1 MKFFEVKLEIKQIK
15 MNYFPNRL
23 SLIFID
29 LNGINGIFLR
39 EAHYD
44 FFVRFIN
51 ALEIA
56 ITWGDFLNSLQK
68 NEKDFIKPFT
78 ESDEIQISQF
88 DYIDSIIDEIFIL
101 NDYEFP
107 LIQLAEEA
115 YSEINGINFSSTCPV
130 EESFTDYDKPI
141 GFFET
146 KYINE
151 LTEFLKVHGYSV
163 KCVPTLICNQNSRR
177 IYKWGTSLKE

>member
-1 MKFFEVKLEIKQIK
+1 

-23 SLIFID
+23 SLIYIN
-29 LNGINGIFLR
+29 LNGIKGIFLR

-51 ALEIA
+51 ALEIS
-56 ITWGDFLNSLQK
+56 ITWGDFLNSLQQ
-68 NEKDFIKPFT
+68 NEKDFIKPFM
-78 ESDEIQISQF
+78 ESDEIQINQF
-88 DYIDSIIDEIFIL
+88 DYIDSIIGEVFIL

-115 YSEINGINFSSTCPV
+115 YSEVKGINFSSTCHV
-130 EESFTDYDKPI
+130 EESFTEYDKPV

-151 LTEFLKVHGYSV
+151 LTELLKFHGYSV
-163 KCVPTLICNQNSRR
+163 KCVQPLMCNQDSRK
-177 IYKWGTSLKE
+177 IHKWGTTSRNKIKY